1 MVLDQP
7 LDDEI
12 EDHEEKD
19 GELGRLHIHQLLQMV
34 LQDAQTRLFFKAQSV
49 IQSEIRYYVPTA
61 QDLAYPDKLVAAQG
75 GATGYEIR
83 EKQSISKL
91 FEAPGL
97 NQRETWFPTLAKTV
111 WVLSQLH
118 DYVQPTIFSDLAQ
131 EAVSLCHTSL
141 LSAADR
147 LRVKSPFDSQ
157 LFTVRHLLI
166 LREITRNLDLAQKDE
181 TGVSGAGGAAD
192 SYGVADTVSSVLSRT
207 STLLPGSLFASL
219 GGTRAEHLTDAKRGI
234 DQDLKR
240 ACEAVISIAS
250 EPLCAPL
257 RAFTGRPA
265 SAAEAAVLDEAFR
278 GACARDLRENIA
290 RVRLYVPD
298 ARTAAVLVQ
307 HAVGRVEDAYT
318 AFRLAARQVGTRVA
332 AGEDGLMDDERLKAL
347 LKDVCGEEVH
357 GIGS

>member
-1 MVLDQP
+1 M
-7 LDDEI
+7 
-12 EDHEEKD
+12 
-19 GELGRLHIHQLLQMV
+19 R
-34 LQDAQTRLFFKAQSV
+34 
-49 IQSEIRYYVPTA
+49 
-61 QDLAYPDKLVAAQG
+61 
-75 GATGYEIR
+75 
-83 EKQSISKL
+83 
-91 FEAPGL
+91 
-97 NQRETWFPTLAKTV
+97 
-111 WVLSQLH
+111 
-118 DYVQPTIFSDLAQ
+118 IFSF
-131 EAVSLCHTSL
+131 
-141 LSAADR
+141 R
-147 LRVKSPFDSQ
+147 LRISHYK
-157 LFTVRHLLI
+157 LCRH
-166 LREITRNLDLAQKDE
+166 K
-181 TGVSGAGGAAD
+181 
-192 SYGVADTVSSVLSRT
+192 
-207 STLLPGSLFASL
+207 
-219 GGTRAEHLTDAKRGI
+219 GI

-278 GACARDLRENIA
+278 EACARDLRVKVA